1 VTKRKMLGSADGH
14 RCPRCKDRVYFAE
27 EIIAMGHHWHR
38 SCFLCGNSKCGK
50 RLDSR
55 TCADHAGEAYCT
67 TCYGKL
73 FGPKG
78 YGFGQGAGVLSMDS
92 GDPDTVVTS
101 NISSYA
107 QAQVASILEN
117 GSNNNGRHDFK
128 NQTGAA
134 KNGSGTGGSG
144 RSYGGTEVCRRCSK
158 PVYMAE
164 RMIGA
169 GAAWHKITCFT
180 CLECKRRLESTTL
193 CEKDGE
199 IYCKT
204 CYGKQWGPKGYGYGV
219 GAGTLQMQAS
229 DISIKK

>member
-1 VTKRKMLGSADGH
+1 MQAADGH
-14 RCPRCKDRVYFAE
+14 RCPRCKEKVYFAE
-27 EIIAMGHHWHR
+27 EIIAMHKHWHR

-55 TCADHAGEAYCT
+55 TCCDHDGEAYCNS
-67 TCYGKL
+67 CYQKL

-92 GDPDTVVTS
+92 GDPDTIVTS
-101 NISSYA
+101 NVSSYA
-107 QAQVASILEN
+107 KAQVASLFEN
-117 GSNNNGRHDFK
+117 GSN
-128 NQTGAA
+128 GAA
-134 KNGSGTGGSG
+134 RHEIKESQPVKSNNGTGGG
-144 RSYGGTEVCRRCSK
+144 RAFGGTEVCHRCNK
-158 PVYMAE
+158 AVYMAE

-180 CLECKRRLESTTL
+180 CFDCKRRLESTSL

-204 CYGKQWGPKGYGYGV
+204 CYGKRWGPKGYGFGI
-219 GAGTLQMQAS
+219 GAGTLQMQQ
-229 DISIKK
+229 

>member
-1 VTKRKMLGSADGH
+1 MSGSDGH
-14 RCPRCKDRVYFAE
+14 RCPRCKERVYFAE

-38 SCFLCGNSKCGK
+38 SCFLCANSKCGK

-67 TCYGKL
+67 ACYGKL

-92 GDPDTVVTS
+92 GDSDTVVTS
-101 NISSYA
+101 SIPLYA
-107 QAQVASILEN
+107 QAQVASLLEN
-117 GSNNNGRHDFK
+117 GSSERHVEAKTKSATNNK
-128 NQTGAA
+128 EPS
-134 KNGSGTGGSG
+134 SGG
-144 RSYGGTEVCRRCSK
+144 RSYGGTEVCRRCNK
-158 PVYMAE
+158 AVYMAE

-169 GAAWHKITCFT
+169 GFAWHKTTCFA
-180 CLECKRRLESTTL
+180 CPDCKRRLESTTL

-204 CYGKQWGPKGYGYGV
+204 CYGKRWGPKGYGYGI
-219 GAGTLQMQAS
+219 GAGTLQMQQ
-229 DISIKK
+229 